1 MTRILVVAEAS
12 RSIGEFRRPWVRA
25 LYGAYLGWY
34 RRVLATSVARL
45 APGAEMTL
53 LAGREFVDR
62 SRLPDDL
69 GLRFY
74 DEESYKTDSRTLS
87 ELTRRLVASWWP
99 PRGSEPLLF
108 CRGVWLP
115 DLLPVAKGILLR
127 LEVIEYLGV
136 LEQVLDQFKP
146 DRVVLVTGASVPERL
161 ARGLALE
168 RAFPVEVAARFLPAF
183 VVPAV
188 WRGLRTREERR
199 TLRTPLA
206 HRWRKPPLAGN
217 GSRFLFSACQ
227 ARHLDMAE
235 TLVLS
240 LRENGGISSVVVS
253 GSDIPEMDG
262 PLRRLEKKGV
272 AWADFMDYLPAS
284 QAHTLVQEF
293 RRAARGLWRRL
304 ERGTAAPARLRH
316 GDVALGDVI
325 TPFARNAVR
334 WSLVT
339 ARLYLEAAFRALEA
353 QTPRAVV
360 IASDR
365 RFPERAL
372 ALAAREL
379 GIPCV
384 LFSAALILGRDR
396 ASAYDIGDRI
406 LVMGEHLREALV
418 KEEGIDPRRIS
429 VVGDPRSDAAR
440 LLPRER
446 LRGDVLRDF
455 DLSPDRPLIVVVSK
469 YVSLLF
475 SIQEKEA
482 LYRTVFAAA
491 RILGDPNVVVKVHPN
506 EDLTRLREQLRD
518 WGCDGALLTQDYDI
532 HRLFGAAD
540 AAIMV
545 TSMAAIEAMAMGCP
559 VVAVQTPGKDFEGEY
574 MPPYVS
580 EGVVERVDMG
590 LPTAL
595 AATLTKLLTDSNA
608 RATLVDRGTRFAAH
622 YIRPADGR
630 FANRLLSVVEEVR
643 REIAEGRSR

>member
-1 MTRILVVAEAS
+1 
-12 RSIGEFRRPWVRA
+12 
-25 LYGAYLGWY
+25 
-34 RRVLATSVARL
+34 
-45 APGAEMTL
+45 
-53 LAGREFVDR
+53 
-62 SRLPDDL
+62 
-69 GLRFY
+69 
-74 DEESYKTDSRTLS
+74 
-87 ELTRRLVASWWP
+87 
-99 PRGSEPLLF
+99 
-108 CRGVWLP
+108 VWLP

-136 LEQVLDQFKP
+136 LEQVLYQFKP
-146 DRVVLVTGASVPERL
+146 DRVVLVTGASVPEKL

-188 WRGLRTREERR
+188 WRGLRAREERR
-199 TLRTPLA
+199 TLGTPLA
-206 HRWRKPPLAGN
+206 HRWRKPPLGGS

-240 LRENGGISSVVVS
+240 LRENGEISSVVVS

-272 AWADFMDYLPAS
+272 AWADFMDYLPKA

-446 LRGDVLRDF
+446 LRGEVLRDF

-595 AATLTKLLTDSNA
+595 AATLTKLFTDSDA

-630 FANRLLSVVEEVR
+630 CANRLLSVVEEVR